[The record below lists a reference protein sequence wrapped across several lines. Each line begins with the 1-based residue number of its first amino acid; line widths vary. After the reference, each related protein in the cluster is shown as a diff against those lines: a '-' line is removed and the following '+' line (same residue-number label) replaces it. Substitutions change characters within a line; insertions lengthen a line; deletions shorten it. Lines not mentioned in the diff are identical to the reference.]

1 MQIDSKDGKNSF
13 YRSGVN
19 ALSGISGG
27 IVATALWHP
36 LDLLRTRLSAQGFWE
51 AGHVGE
57 RYTGL
62 IDAISKILRQEGFKG
77 IYRGVSAAMV
87 GSGISWGVY
96 LSTYHALRPQ
106 LGGSALGN
114 FSAGVLA
121 GIVQTITTNPF
132 WLIKTRMQLQQD
144 TVEYKT
150 NAPLRYRSM
159 VDGLRTVWR
168 TEGIAGLYRGITPG
182 LVMTPHGGFQFAVIE
197 ECKRIVRQRRGLEPG
212 QLQPAADIFFAS
224 ALGKVI
230 ATSITHPILV
240 VRVRLQD
247 EHNAQSFLSRNVT
260 TYNGL
265 LGSMRTIWVHEGIRG
280 FYKGL
285 LPNLLKAVPIS
296 ATAITVADYISSV
309 LL

>member
-1 MQIDSKDGKNSF
+1 
-13 YRSGVN
+13 V
-19 ALSGISGG
+19 
-27 IVATALWHP
+27 
-36 LDLLRTRLSAQGFWE
+36 

-62 IDAISKILRQEGFKG
+62 IDAVSKIIRQEGIKG
-77 IYRGVSAAMV
+77 MYRGVTAAMV
-87 GSGISWGVY
+87 GSGLSWGVY

-121 GIVQTITTNPF
+121 GVMQVMATNPI

-144 TVEYKT
+144 TAEYKA
-150 NAPLRYRSM
+150 NAPQRYRSL

-168 TEGIAGLYRGITPG
+168 AEGITGLYRGITPG
-182 LVMTPHGGFQFAVIE
+182 LVMTTHAGFQFAIIE
-197 ECKRIVRQRRGLEPG
+197 ECKRIMRRRRALDPG
-212 QLQPAADIFFAS
+212 QLQPAGDIFVAS

-230 ATSITHPILV
+230 ATTITHPILV

-247 EHNAQSFLSRNVT
+247 EHNAQTFLSRNVT

-265 LGSMRTIWVHEGIRG
+265 LGSIRTIWVHEGIRG

-285 LPNLLKAVPIS
+285 LPNLLKAVPLS
-296 ATAITVADYISSV
+296 ATTITVADIISSM